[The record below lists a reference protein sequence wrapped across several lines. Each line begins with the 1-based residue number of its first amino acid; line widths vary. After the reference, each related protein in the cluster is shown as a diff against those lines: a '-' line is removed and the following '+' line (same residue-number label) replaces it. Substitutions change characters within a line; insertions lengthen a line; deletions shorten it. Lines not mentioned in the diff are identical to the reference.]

1 MASSFQFLK
10 DNWPSLYKT
19 TMLAESNLY
28 DDPNTTIYKLGQ
40 FCEQVVLEIYHIEEI
55 EDIPDNQNERIKK
68 LQREGLLAV
77 SYTHLTLPTI
87 GG

>member
-28 DDPNTTIYKLGQ
+28 DL
-40 FCEQVVLEIYHIEEI
+40 
-55 EDIPDNQNERIKK
+55 
-68 LQREGLLAV
+68 
-77 SYTHLTLPTI
+77 
-87 GG
+87 